1 MRESLP
7 PMRKASRLRVAHA
20 TTTAKMTLAQ
30 RVAYLARPVHLRR
43 RVRHVSPLRWPTPAQ
58 NYLVRESRQIP
69 CPGCTWGWL
78 HRLSQVQLSGL
89 WRDVYALRYSLFA
102 PCGDETMQR
111 RLGRHKG
118 CQPGRGPQGLLFGW
132 PCTVWW
138 AECQSY
144 VGAPREGALG
154 ER

>member
-1 MRESLP
+1 
-7 PMRKASRLRVAHA
+7 
-20 TTTAKMTLAQ
+20 MTLAQ

-102 PCGDETMQR
+102 PCEAHKVCC
-111 RLGRHKG
+111 LVGRARFG
-118 CQPGRGPQGLLFGW
+118 GRN
-132 PCTVWW
+132 
-138 AECQSY
+138 AKAMSERH
-144 VGAPREGALG
+144 AREHWERG
-154 ER
+154 EEK